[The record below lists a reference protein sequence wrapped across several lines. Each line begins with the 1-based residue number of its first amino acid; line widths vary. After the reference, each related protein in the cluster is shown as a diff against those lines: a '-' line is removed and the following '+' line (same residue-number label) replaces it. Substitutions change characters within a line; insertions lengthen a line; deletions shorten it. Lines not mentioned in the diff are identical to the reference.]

1 MVRGVGPRLVWLDR
15 GGRLEMAVLWRRS
28 RGSRRQRAVPVLQ
41 RVRVSNLLLPCYESV
56 PGRVVFSA
64 PLTWQRLG
72 DGVAEAGPVFA
83 ILAGGRDG
91 KFVGNRAHFRD
102 LIRIARG
109 QDQFVYVLPDDR
121 VDGGDTWLGF
131 VRVRSGVWRQ
141 LPCPQPQ
148 AVYNRIPQRHLE
160 RSPVAVRARQTLRER
175 GIPMFNPEYFNK
187 AVLYRVLAT
196 SELSHYLPQSTFSIT
211 SAALGRMLAQH
222 GGVYLKPVGGSM
234 GHGIMRVE
242 RMHSGYRVQVLKKGR
257 TKSLHAAN
265 LAEVR
270 QVVKRERIGGAYV
283 MQAAKPLLDW
293 RGHPCDFRV
302 LLQKQN
308 GVWRVVGVG
317 VRAAGDGVITT
328 HVPNGGF
335 IVDADSVLH
344 HHFGPRRGQIA
355 HALERMACACARRI
369 DQYYR
374 EQLGEMSMDIGVDR
388 EGNLWFFEANSKPM
402 KFDEPE
408 IWRQGLRGT
417 LMHLAE
423 RAAAAPAH
431 ARR

>member
-175 GIPMFNPEYFNK
+175 GADGAGPIQLRQRPIVGQGLGHPVHG
-187 AVLYRVLAT
+187 AVGVAVECDANDMQPPAHPPLRQRGDPQGAGGIAVEEQEDGTGFHAADEACTLKLALQPVMNRLDMLGAGDDVLRTLFGA
-196 SELSHYLPQSTFSIT
+196 SDH
-211 SAALGRMLAQH
+211 A
-222 GGVYLKPVGGSM
+222 VGGK
-234 GHGIMRVE
+234 HQR
-242 RMHSGYRVQVLKKGR
+242 YGR
-257 TKSLHAAN
+257 
-265 LAEVR
+265 
-270 QVVKRERIGGAYV
+270 G
-283 MQAAKPLLDW
+283 
-293 RGHPCDFRV
+293 
-302 LLQKQN
+302 
-308 GVWRVVGVG
+308 
-317 VRAAGDGVITT
+317 GDGQR
-328 HVPNGGF
+328 N
-335 IVDADSVLH
+335 
-344 HHFGPRRGQIA
+344 
-355 HALERMACACARRI
+355 
-369 DQYYR
+369 
-374 EQLGEMSMDIGVDR
+374 EQL
-388 EGNLWFFEANSKPM
+388 
-402 KFDEPE
+402 
-408 IWRQGLRGT
+408 QQ
-417 LMHLAE
+417 
-423 RAAAAPAH
+423 
-431 ARR
+431 